1 MTLRFRLR
9 KGRERGRLKRER
21 NPGRVEVAD
30 AVGDVALGARAV
42 EEAAELTGDDVA
54 TLLGVLGAV
63 EFAGPGASVALESV
77 GDDLERRPIPRRVAK
92 GIRTRIQ
99 GR

>member
-1 MTLRFRLR
+1 LR

-21 NPGRVEVAD
+21 NPGRVEEVAD

-63 EFAGPGASVALESV
+63 EVAGPGASVALESV
-77 GDDLERRPIPRRVAK
+77 GEDLERRPIPRRVAK

>member
-1 MTLRFRLR
+1 LR

-21 NPGRVEVAD
+21 NPGRVEEVAD
-30 AVGDVALGARAV
+30 AVGDVAVGARAV

-77 GDDLERRPIPRRVAK
+77 GEDLERRPIPRRVAK